1 MLERTGDDRYRNSA
15 LAARYLDRGRPS
27 YVGGFAEL
35 SGTALFPAWTRLT
48 EGLRSGEP
56 QVEQPKDGDF
66 FARTYQDP
74 GRVRRFLS
82 SMDAVN
88 GRLAE
93 ELARCVDWSRY
104 GTLADLGGARGNL
117 AAVLVRAHPHLSATT
132 FDLPQ
137 LRESFDEHINA
148 LGLTAKVRFQDG
160 DFFHDPLPKADVLI
174 YGQVLHDWDPDR
186 RRALIER
193 AYEALDPGGTLLVY
207 DRMYHACRPDVTARL
222 YSLNRLVC
230 STGGGS
236 EYPAA
241 ECLEWLREA
250 GFSEVGT
257 RPLLTSHTLAIGRR

>member
-1 MLERTGDDRYRNSA
+1 MADDDVLSPDPILELGTAYFASRALMSAVELDLFTALAEGPAGLEEIRERLGLHRRAAGDFLEALTALGMLERTGDDRYRNSA

-104 GTLADLGGARGNL
+104 G
-117 AAVLVRAHPHLSATT
+117 
-132 FDLPQ
+132 
-137 LRESFDEHINA
+137 
-148 LGLTAKVRFQDG
+148 
-160 DFFHDPLPKADVLI
+160 
-174 YGQVLHDWDPDR
+174 
-186 RRALIER
+186 
-193 AYEALDPGGTLLVY
+193 
-207 DRMYHACRPDVTARL
+207 
-222 YSLNRLVC
+222 
-230 STGGGS
+230 
-236 EYPAA
+236 
-241 ECLEWLREA
+241 
-250 GFSEVGT
+250 
-257 RPLLTSHTLAIGRR
+257 